1 MKALLELIRG
11 IDFYGKVPVFYFK
24 GKIQK
29 ISTIG
34 RIFTLLIIILY
45 IVFFVYR
52 LKDYFLELIY
62 HFMIIIKKMKT

>member
-11 IDFYGKVPVFYFK
+11 IDFYGKVPVFYFE
-24 GKIQK
+24 GKIKK

-45 IVFFVYR
+45 IVFLFIN
-52 LKDYFLELIY
+52 LNDYFLELIY

>member
-1 MKALLELIRG
+1 MKTFLELIRG

-24 GKIQK
+24 GKIKK
-29 ISTIG
+29 ISIIG

-45 IVFFVYR
+45 IVFLFIN
-52 LKDYFLELIY
+52 LNDYFLELIY